1 MILLLHLNC
10 KIYKKIMKKVC
21 LSILTMFVIY
31 CQYAE
36 EPKEGIRSVAEFE
49 KAYKAK
55 VYPFDKISDTTF
67 LRLKNG
73 ISFDNEGRFRGFLFI
88 GGLRKELTFEEYIKF
103 KEIISG
109 TTEVYTEED
118 KLEYERRR
126 GVK

>member
-1 MILLLHLNC
+1 
-10 KIYKKIMKKVC
+10 MKKYV
-21 LSILTMFVIY
+21 LSIFMAVCFTVN
-31 CQYAE
+31 YAE
-36 EPKEGIRSVAEFE
+36 TPKDGIHSVAEFE
-49 KAYKAK
+49 KTYKAK

-109 TTEVYTEED
+109 TTEAYTEED
-118 KLEYERRR
+118 KLEYEGRR